1 MGCTGPTFEM
11 FGAVDCVLL
20 IVLSEGILPDETD
33 TGILLTL
40 NTDTGRSDVIP
51 DGKLFLMP

>member
-11 FGAVDCVLL
+11 FGAGDCVLL
-20 IVLSEGILPDETD
+20 VVLSEGILPDETD